1 MKKIISKGFTLVELI
16 IVMVLLGILAAV
28 AVPRMSQSIMAAE
41 EAAEQKFLSSL
52 ISAIEI
58 YAADEFVRNSSKRYP
73 DFDHGIGPFAV
84 LDKVPQ
90 RNSNGEGWWVEHHGG
105 WNDGGSRSGQHFK
118 IKHRR
123 TTKSSPDYYTIK
135 DITDKRDYYLNRRK
149 LYLQMLAAGVS
160 YRSFLGLRSS
170 FLYDQYS
177 KNSDKADERHRK
189 IVNIDKQKPLFDVLS
204 GISVFPIIYY
214 HAKYL
219 EMVRWL
225 KN

>member
-123 TTKSSPDYYTIK
+123 NDGNDYTWDYRTVEPYQTCCRDGRSYIEQGEYT
-135 DITDKRDYYLNRRK
+135 LE
-149 LYLQMLAAGVS
+149 GP
-160 YRSFLGLRSS
+160 GLTWN
-170 FLYDQYS
+170 Y
-177 KNSDKADERHRK
+177 
-189 IVNIDKQKPLFDVLS
+189 
-204 GISVFPIIYY
+204 
-214 HAKYL
+214 
-219 EMVRWL
+219 
-225 KN
+225 